1 MSVEE
6 KPQPA
11 TAQTAAPNGTAQ
23 TAAPSG
29 TAQTAAPNGTAQPAA
44 PNGTAQPAVI
54 AVGGGKGGIGKTLLT
69 ANLGIY
75 FAKNKR
81 RVVLVDADLG
91 GSNLHT
97 CLGIDFPE
105 VSLSDFVQ
113 RRAPTIEDVIVET
126 GIEGLRL
133 ISGAQDFMGSVN
145 IKYTQKLRVLKQIF
159 KIDTEVV
166 LLDLGSGTSFNVLDF
181 FLASNLG
188 VVVMAP
194 EPTSLE
200 NSYLFVKS
208 AFYRL
213 LRHREKDAP
222 FRKIIEES
230 MGSRSEKGIRTPYDL
245 IREVSKL
252 DPEKGDTYR
261 ACMQAFRP
269 LLVINQVRDQDDAEL
284 GQAVRTACRKYF
296 GIDLGYLGH
305 IEYDDAV
312 WQSVRS
318 RTLLVQE
325 QPDSSFAENIWNIGR
340 GITRRIEERQ
350 EGGRWNF
357 K

>member
-1 MSVEE
+1 MSAEE
-6 KPQPA
+6 KKPPKA
-11 TAQTAAPNGTAQ
+11 DT
-23 TAAPSG
+23 
-29 TAQTAAPNGTAQPAA
+29 
-44 PNGTAQPAVI
+44 AVI

-69 ANLGIY
+69 ANLGIC
-75 FAKNKR
+75 FAKNKW

-105 VSLSDFVQ
+105 VSLSDFVG
-113 RRAPTIEDVIVET
+113 RRVDRIEDVIVET

-133 ISGAQDFMGSVN
+133 ISGAQDFLGSAN

-166 LLDLGSGTSFNVLDF
+166 LMDLGSGTSFNVLDF
-181 FLASNLG
+181 FLASDLG
-188 VVVMAP
+188 IVVMAP

-200 NSYLFVKS
+200 NSYRFIKS

-213 LRHREKDAP
+213 LRHREKNAP
-222 FRKIIEES
+222 FSKIIEEA
-230 MGSRSEKGIRTPYDL
+230 MESRNEKGIRTPYDL

-252 DPEKGDTYR
+252 DPEKGDIYR
-261 ACMQAFRP
+261 AWMQAFRP
-269 LLVINQVRDQDDAEL
+269 LLVINQIREEDDAEL

-296 GIDLGYLGH
+296 GIDLDYMGH
-305 IEYDDAV
+305 IDYSDDV
-312 WQSVRS
+312 WQSIRN
-318 RTLLVQE
+318 RTLLMLE
-325 QPDSSFAENIWNIGR
+325 QPDSPFAENIWNIAR
-340 GITRRIEERQ
+340 GITQRLEDRREE
-350 EGGRWNF
+350 GKWTF

>member
-1 MSVEE
+1 MSPEE
-6 KPQPA
+6 QDQSA
-11 TAQTAAPNGTAQ
+11 AQTAGPDGTAQ
-23 TAAPSG
+23 T
-29 TAQTAAPNGTAQPAA
+29 
-44 PNGTAQPAVI
+44 AVI

-69 ANLGIY
+69 ANLGIG
-75 FAKNKR
+75 FAKNKW

-113 RRAPTIEDVIVET
+113 RRVTRIEDVIVET

-133 ISGAQDFMGSVN
+133 ISGAQDFLGSAN

-166 LLDLGSGTSFNVLDF
+166 LMDLGSGTSFNVLDF
-181 FLASNLG
+181 FLASDLG
-188 VVVMAP
+188 IVVMAP

-200 NSYLFVKS
+200 NSYRFVKS

-213 LRHREKDAP
+213 LRHREKNEP
-222 FRKIIEES
+222 FLKIIKEAMES
-230 MGSRSEKGIRTPYDL
+230 RNEKDIRTPYDL
-245 IREVSKL
+245 IRVVSKM

-261 ACMQAFRP
+261 AWMQAFRP

-284 GQAVRTACRKYF
+284 GQAVRTACHKYF
-296 GIDLGYLGH
+296 GIDLDYLGH

-312 WQSVRS
+312 WQSVRN
-318 RTLLVQE
+318 RTLLMQE
-325 QPDSSFAENIWNIGR
+325 QPDSSFAEAIWQITR
-340 GITRRIEERQ
+340 GITRRLEERR
-350 EGGRWNF
+350 EGSRWVF

>member
-1 MSVEE
+1 MSAEE
-6 KPQPA
+6 KPRQT
-11 TAQTAAPNGTAQ
+11 TAQT
-23 TAAPSG
+23 
-29 TAQTAAPNGTAQPAA
+29 
-44 PNGTAQPAVI
+44 AVI

-69 ANLGIY
+69 ANLGIC
-75 FAKNKR
+75 FAKNKW

-113 RRAPTIEDVIVET
+113 RRAPKIEDVIVET

-133 ISGAQDFMGSVN
+133 ISGAQDFLGSAN
-145 IKYTQKLRVLKQIF
+145 IKYTQKLRVLKQVF

-166 LLDLGSGTSFNVLDF
+166 LMDLGSGTSFNVLDF
-181 FLASNLG
+181 FLASDLG
-188 VVVMAP
+188 IVVMAP

-200 NSYLFVKS
+200 NSYRFIKS

-222 FRKIIEES
+222 FRKIIEEA
-230 MGSRSEKGIRTPYDL
+230 MESRNEKGIRTPYDL

-296 GIDLGYLGH
+296 GIDLDYIGH
-305 IEYDDAV
+305 IDYDDAV

-318 RTLLVQE
+318 RTSLMQE
-325 QPDSSFAENIWNIGR
+325 QPDSPFAESIWNICR
-340 GITRRIEERQ
+340 GITQRLEDRQ
-350 EGGRWNF
+350 DRGRWNF

>member
-1 MSVEE
+1 MSPEE
-6 KPQPA
+6 Q
-11 TAQTAAPNGTAQ
+11 AQAAEQG
-23 TAAPSG
+23 
-29 TAQTAAPNGTAQPAA
+29 PAA
-44 PNGTAQPAVI
+44 PNGATQPAVI

-69 ANLGIY
+69 ANLGIC
-75 FAKNKR
+75 FAKNKW

-113 RRAPTIEDVIVET
+113 RRITRIEDVIVET
-126 GIEGLRL
+126 GIDGLRL
-133 ISGAQDFMGSVN
+133 ISGAQDFLGSAN

-159 KIDTEVV
+159 KINTEVV
-166 LLDLGSGTSFNVLDF
+166 LMDLGSGTSFNVLDF
-181 FLASNLG
+181 FLASDLG
-188 VVVMAP
+188 IVVMAP

-200 NSYLFVKS
+200 NSYRFVKS

-213 LRHREKDAP
+213 LRHREKNAP
-222 FRKIIEES
+222 FRRIIEEA
-230 MGSRSEKGIRTPYDL
+230 MESRNEKGIRTPHDL
-245 IREVSKL
+245 IREVSKM
-252 DPEKGDTYR
+252 DPEKGDSYR

-269 LLVINQVRDQDDAEL
+269 LLVINQVRDEDDAEL
-284 GQAVRTACRKYF
+284 GLAVRTACRKYF
-296 GIDLGYLGH
+296 GIDLDYLGH

-312 WQSVRS
+312 WQSIRS
-318 RTLLVQE
+318 RTLLLQE
-325 QPDSSFAENIWNIGR
+325 QPDSSFAENIWNITR
-340 GITRRIEERQ
+340 GITQRLEDRQ

>member
-1 MSVEE
+1 MSPEANT
-6 KPQPA
+6 QA
-11 TAQTAAPNGTAQ
+11 
-23 TAAPSG
+23 
-29 TAQTAAPNGTAQPAA
+29 
-44 PNGTAQPAVI
+44 TAQPAVI

-69 ANLGIY
+69 ANLGIC
-75 FAKNKR
+75 FAKNKW

-113 RRAPTIEDVIVET
+113 RRVAAIEDVIVET

-133 ISGAQDFMGSVN
+133 ISGAQDFLGSAN
-145 IKYTQKLRVLKQIF
+145 IKYTQKLRMLKQLF

-166 LLDLGSGTSFNVLDF
+166 LMDLGSGTSFNVLDF
-181 FLASNLG
+181 FLASDLG

-200 NSYLFVKS
+200 NSYRFVKS

-213 LRHREKDAP
+213 LRHREKNAP
-222 FRKIIEES
+222 FRKIIEEAMQS
-230 MGSRSEKGIRTPYDL
+230 HNEKGIRTPYDL
-245 IREVSKL
+245 VREVSKL
-252 DPEKGDTYR
+252 DPAKGDTYR
-261 ACMQAFRP
+261 AWMQSFRP
-269 LLVINQVRDQDDAEL
+269 LLVINQIRDAEDAEL
-284 GQAVRTACRKYF
+284 GLAVRTACRKYF
-296 GIDLGYLGH
+296 GIDLDYLGH
-305 IEYDDAV
+305 IDYDDAV

-318 RTLLVQE
+318 RTLLLME
-325 QPDSSFAENIWNIGR
+325 QPDSSFAESVWNITR
-340 GITRRIEERQ
+340 EITRRIEDRR